1 MRLIEHVALCPGSFD
16 PVTLGHLHV
25 IERASHLFGRMIV
38 SIGRD
43 TLKDPLFTVEERMAM
58 LRESV
63 ADIDNVEVDEFSG
76 LVVDH
81 ARRHG
86 AHALVRGLR
95 VVTDF
100 DREFQMALMN
110 RRLAPELETIFIM
123 TDAEYAFLSAS
134 MVKEVA
140 RLGGD
145 VSDLVPPPVLVRLRE
160 KFPPRRRP

>member
-1 MRLIEHVALCPGSFD
+1 MRLREHVALCPGSFD

-25 IERASHLFGRMIV
+25 IERASNLFGRVIV

-43 TLKDPLFTVEERMAM
+43 GLKDPLFSVAERQAM
-58 LRESV
+58 LEDSV
-63 ADIDNVEVDEFSG
+63 ADLDNVEVDTFSG
-76 LVVDH
+76 LVAVH
-81 ARRHG
+81 ARHHG

-123 TDAEYAFLSAS
+123 TDAEYAFLSSS

-145 VSDLVPPPVLVRLRE
+145 VSDLVPRPVLERLRE
-160 KFPPRRRP
+160 KFPPRT